1 MGEDLTPVRSRF
13 NGSLRVEARPERLTG
28 EAGAM
33 ILREVIE
40 RLGMHK
46 WLVERLDDPRN
57 PELITH
63 PLSELLVTTLVLMA
77 LGWRDRDDADALR
90 DDPVLRLAVS
100 ERRGLSP
107 LETRPRQPGIP
118 LSKNPPVPD
127 ALASQPTLS
136 RLVRDLST
144 PDNREHLHNA
154 LVESC
159 ARRIKAG
166 RGGHRMRYVTLDV
179 DSLPVEVYGHQ
190 AGSAYNGHYH
200 ARIYHP
206 LMCSLAETGD
216 ILGAKLRPGNVHTAQ
231 GGLDFILPLIDKVEA
246 SLCQVASVRIDAG
259 FPEDTLLE
267 AMEQRELPYVARIKN
282 NPVLDRLAAP
292 YLVRPA
298 GRPPQEPR
306 TWFHELTYQAQSWCR
321 ARRVVLVVQEREGEL
336 LLHHFWL
343 LTNWTK
349 EQMPAQDLLDLYRER
364 GTAEGHQG
372 ELMSVLEPALSS
384 SARKKSHYRGKAP
397 KKVYP
402 SADAFAH
409 NEVLLLLNLLAYN
422 VLHVARVLLESG
434 TGEGLSLKRL
444 RERVL
449 RLPARLLLHGRR
461 AVLVIGQSAA
471 GLWHRLW
478 KKLMAFDPELAT

>member
-1 MGEDLTPVRSRF
+1 MGEDLTPVRTKF

-40 RLGMHK
+40 RLGMHR
-46 WLVERLDDPRN
+46 WLVERLHDPRD
-57 PELITH
+57 PEMVTH

-90 DDPVLRLAVS
+90 DDPLLRLAVS

-107 LETRPRQPGIP
+107 LQTRPRQEGVP

-136 RLVRDLST
+136 RLVRSLSST
-144 PDNREHLHNA
+144 DNRDHLHDA
-154 LVESC
+154 LIESC
-159 ARRIKAG
+159 ARRIKAS

-179 DSLPVEVYGHQ
+179 DSLPIEVHGQQ

-206 LMCSLAETGD
+206 LMCSIAETGD
-216 ILGAKLRPGNVHTAQ
+216 ILGAKLRPGNVHTAE
-231 GGLDFILPLIDKVEA
+231 GGLDFVLPLVDKVQA
-246 SLCQVASVRIDAG
+246 SLCQVASIRFDAG
-259 FPEDTLLE
+259 FPEDGLLDGL
-267 AMEQRELPYVARIKN
+267 EQRGTPYVARIKN
-282 NPVLDRLAAP
+282 NAVLDRMAAP
-292 YLVRPA
+292 YLVRPV
-298 GRPPQEPR
+298 GHPCREPR
-306 TWFHELTYQAQSWCR
+306 MWFHELTYQAQSWSRPRR
-321 ARRVVLVVQEREGEL
+321 AVLVVQEREGEL

-343 LTNWTK
+343 LTNWTQD
-349 EQMPAQDLLDLYRER
+349 QMQAAALLELYRER

-384 SARKKSHYRGKAP
+384 SARPKSHYRGKTP
-397 KKVYP
+397 NKVYP
-402 SADAFAH
+402 SIDAFAH

-449 RLPARLLLHGRR
+449 RVPARLLLHGRR
-461 AVLVIGQSAA
+461 VVLVIGQSAA

-478 KKLMAFDPELAT
+478 KKLMAFRPEPAT

>member
-1 MGEDLTPVRSRF
+1 
-13 NGSLRVEARPERLTG
+13 LTG

-40 RLGMHK
+40 RLGMPR
-46 WLVERLDDPRN
+46 WLVERLHDPRD
-57 PELITH
+57 PEMVTH
-63 PLSELLVTTLVLMA
+63 PLSELLLTTLVLMA

-90 DDPVLRLAVS
+90 DDPLLRLAVS

-107 LETRPRQPGIP
+107 LQTRPRQEGVP

-136 RLVRDLST
+136 RLVRSLSST
-144 PDNREHLHNA
+144 DNRDHLHDA
-154 LVESC
+154 LIESC
-159 ARRIKAG
+159 ARRIKAS

-179 DSLPVEVYGHQ
+179 DSLPIEVHGQQ

-206 LMCSLAETGD
+206 LMCSIAETGD
-216 ILGAKLRPGNVHTAQ
+216 ILGAKLRPGNVHTAE
-231 GGLDFILPLIDKVEA
+231 GGLDFILPLVDKVQA
-246 SLCQVASVRIDAG
+246 SLCQVASIRFDAG
-259 FPEDTLLE
+259 FPEDGLLDGL
-267 AMEQRELPYVARIKN
+267 EQRGTPYVARIKN
-282 NPVLDRLAAP
+282 NAVLDRMAAP
-292 YLVRPA
+292 YLVRPV
-298 GRPPQEPR
+298 GRPCKEPR
-306 TWFHELTYQAQSWCR
+306 LWFHELTYQAQSWSRPRR
-321 ARRVVLVVQEREGEL
+321 AVLVVQEREGEL

-349 EQMPAQDLLDLYRER
+349 DQMQAPALLELYRER

-384 SARKKSHYRGKAP
+384 WARPKSHYRGKTP
-397 KKVYP
+397 NKVYP
-402 SADAFAH
+402 SIDAFAH

-449 RLPARLLLHGRR
+449 RVPARLLLHGRR
-461 AVLVIGQSAA
+461 VVLVIGRSAA

-478 KKLMAFDPELAT
+478 KKLMAFRPEPAT